1 MTNLIPNPDPLGLPV
16 PVWILF
22 GLKIFGFF
30 VHLLFMN
37 LWVAGLPT
45 ALCLL
50 KSKPALAARLLR
62 SMPFFIAFGIN
73 AGIVPLLFL
82 QTVYPQFF
90 YPATILQA
98 WFWLSVI
105 PLLLIAYYSVYL
117 ASFGTFRF
125 GATLVATV
133 LLLVIGVMF
142 SAAMTLTASP
152 QGWAKIFLDSAF
164 GGAVHGLY
172 LHLSAEVF
180 LRFFMVV
187 GMAFGT
193 LVAYLVLHA
202 EWFSRDRH
210 DQDAA
215 RGLIWLYP
223 AGAALYL
230 VAAGVYAASAE
241 RNIPVHWSL
250 FAAISLAFGIAGAI
264 RYWRR
269 PGRAAG
275 TALIIAQL
283 SVLLVNAM
291 ARQSVQI
298 AELMQWFDP
307 YKAPVRGEWG
317 SFALFA
323 VTFAV
328 AIAIL
333 FWIGKTALRRAKS
346 GAS

>member
-1 MTNLIPNPDPLGLPV
+1 
-16 PVWILF
+16 
-22 GLKIFGFF
+22 
-30 VHLLFMN
+30 
-37 LWVAGLPT
+37 
-45 ALCLL
+45 
-50 KSKPALAARLLR
+50 
-62 SMPFFIAFGIN
+62 MPFFIAFGIN

-98 WFWLSVI
+98 WFWFSII
-105 PLLLIAYYSVYL
+105 PLLLIAYYAVYL
-117 ASFGTFRF
+117 TSFGQWRF
-125 GATLVATV
+125 AATLVATL

-142 SAAMTLTASP
+142 SAAMTLTANP
-152 QGWAKIFLDSAF
+152 QAWAKIFIDSAS
-164 GGAVHGLY
+164 GGAVRGVH

-193 LVAYLVLHA
+193 LAAYLVLDA
-202 EWFSRDRH
+202 EWFSREQNARDV
-210 DQDAA
+210 A
-215 RGLIWLYP
+215 RGLIWLYFF
-223 AGAALYL
+223 GAALYL
-230 VAAGVYAASAE
+230 ASAGVYAGSAE
-241 RNIPVHWSL
+241 RNIAVHWSL
-250 FAAISLAFGIAGAI
+250 LAAISLVFGIASAI

-269 PGRAAG
+269 PGQTSGA
-275 TALIIAQL
+275 ALIIAQL
-283 SVLLVNAM
+283 SVLLVNAV

-298 AELMQWFDP
+298 AELTPWFDP

-333 FWIGKTALRRAKS
+333 LWIGKTALRRAKS
-346 GAS
+346 GAA